1 MKVILKTD
9 VTDLGKAGETVEVRD
24 GYGRNYL
31 IARKLAI
38 PATKGNLQAVDEI
51 ARQGEIRAKKARRN
65 AEIVKEKIEKL
76 ELSAEVLVGE
86 EDKMYGSITTGDIA
100 ELLEKEGVI
109 VDKRAVQL
117 EETIKSLGVYSVPV
131 KVDKDVTATV
141 KLWVVKK
148 S

>member
-1 MKVILKTD
+1 
-9 VTDLGKAGETVEVRD
+9 
-24 GYGRNYL
+24 
-31 IARKLAI
+31 
-38 PATKGNLQAVDEI
+38 
-51 ARQGEIRAKKARRN
+51 
-65 AEIVKEKIEKL
+65 
-76 ELSAEVLVGE
+76 
-86 EDKMYGSITTGDIA
+86 MYGSITTGDIA